1 MLHMLFHLPFQTG
14 NDNILLKLT
23 DTDTENL
30 AFLSFCLSWEQTK
43 INTLFVIFLQMIK
56 KIGVLK
62 KEAKIACCLYSNW
75 SRGQK
80 LVCFSVLKM
89 SKHLLILLMV
99 CWKKKKNLFKKDK
112 NSQKSKFS
120 VSVSFNRM
128 LSFPVWRHVIKDVF
142 IFSVS
147 KVC

>member
-62 KEAKIACCLYSNW
+62 KRPRSLA
-75 SRGQK
+75 
-80 LVCFSVLKM
+80 
-89 SKHLLILLMV
+89 
-99 CWKKKKNLFKKDK
+99 
-112 NSQKSKFS
+112 
-120 VSVSFNRM
+120 
-128 LSFPVWRHVIKDVF
+128 VF
-142 IFSVS
+142 IQIGQGDRN
-147 KVC
+147 